1 MASRPPYRRSQS
13 PLRTVLIAVV
23 AFLAIWLVV
32 VLVIRSNR
40 KGRPADVPAET
51 TAAPPADTS
60 AAPRADMALLRA
72 HRAQAVDAI
81 ETGDY
86 DSAVKTLTEIV
97 RSGRGVGDEPE
108 LLRIAKDLQ
117 EKHSSKSAPAVAVRE
132 PPPPEPAPAVKE
144 ARAEPPKEKEPPPP
158 KEKEKKP
165 EPKHA
170 TKPTKPPT
178 REERKVAS
186 AKPVPVIPDREPE
199 SGQVLVMSV
208 PSGLSAEVDG
218 ASAGSTPTRFTTAP
232 GVHTVTLFKGGQ
244 KVAERTVTVSE
255 NAVATADFDIRDQ
268 LQPAPVVLKE
278 AREPEKEKEA
288 PPPPPAE
295 EKQPD
300 KTAKVEPPP
309 ALPPTTPASA
319 AAGTGEVMVPPMS
332 LAGNVFING
341 KSYGPPPVLA
351 RDIPAGNAT
360 VELRVGDA
368 VKRSKVIP
376 VEAHQRAT
384 VKFR

>member
-1 MASRPPYRRSQS
+1 MASRPPSRRSSS
-13 PLRTVLIAVV
+13 PLRTGLIAVV
-23 AFLAIWLVV
+23 VALAVILVV
-32 VLVIRSNR
+32 VIAYKRG
-40 KGRPADVPAET
+40 KAEGPPDTAPTAAAPQDT
-51 TAAPPADTS
+51 TAN
-60 AAPRADMALLRA
+60 PRADMALLRA

-97 RSGRGVGDEPE
+97 KSGRGVGDEPE

-117 EKHSSKSAPAVAVRE
+117 EKHGQKAAAPPAAVATKE
-132 PPPPEPAPAVKE
+132 PPAEPKEVAPAPAPVAAKE
-144 ARAEPPKEKEPPPP
+144 TKPEPKEPPPS
-158 KEKEKKP
+158 KDKKP
-165 EPKHA
+165 DPKHA
-170 TKPTKPPT
+170 AKAAKAPA

-199 SGQVLVMSV
+199 NGQVLVMSV

-218 ASAGSTPTRFTTAP
+218 TLAGNTPTRYSTAP
-232 GVHTVTLFKGGQ
+232 GVHTVTLYKGNQ

-255 NAVATADFDIRDQ
+255 NSVATADFDIRDQ
-268 LQPAPVVLKE
+268 LQPAPVALK
-278 AREPEKEKEA
+278 EPEKEREA
-288 PPPPPAE
+288 PPE
-295 EKQPD
+295 EKQPE
-300 KTAKVEPPP
+300 KVARTEP
-309 ALPPTTPASA
+309 AASLPPTTPASA
-319 AAGTGEVMVPPMS
+319 AAGSGEVMVPPMS
-332 LAGNVFING
+332 LAGNIFING
-341 KSYGPPPVLA
+341 RSYGPPPVLA
-351 RDIPAGNAT
+351 RDIPAGSAT

>member
-1 MASRPPYRRSQS
+1 MASRPPPSRSS
-13 PLRTVLIAVV
+13 ISIRTALIGAVV
-23 AFLAIWLVV
+23 FLAVLLVV
-32 VLVIRSNR
+32 VIALK
-40 KGRPADVPAET
+40 KGKAEAPPDTAT
-51 TAAPPADTS
+51 TAAPVDSTAN
-60 AAPRADMALLRA
+60 PRADMALLRA

-117 EKHSSKSAPAVAVRE
+117 EKHAQNQKAAATAPAVAMKE
-132 PPPPEPAPAVKE
+132 TAPAPKEPAPPAAKEPPKE
-144 ARAEPPKEKEPPPP
+144 ARAEPPP
-158 KEKEKKP
+158 KEKKP
-165 EPKHA
+165 DPKHA
-170 TKPTKPPT
+170 AKAAKPPP

-208 PSGLSAEVDG
+208 PSGLTAEVDG
-218 ASAGSTPTRFTTAP
+218 TAAGSTPTRYTTAP
-232 GVHTVTLFKGGQ
+232 GVHTVTLFKGSQ

-268 LQPAPVVLKE
+268 LQPAPVSLKE
-278 AREPEKEKEA
+278 REPEKEKEA
-288 PPPPPAE
+288 PPPPPE
-295 EKQPD
+295 EKQPEMAAR
-300 KTAKVEPPP
+300 TEPAA
-309 ALPPTTPASA
+309 ALPATTPAA
-319 AAGTGEVMVPPMS
+319 AVAGTGEVMVPPMG

-341 KSYGPPPVLA
+341 RSYGPPPVLA
-351 RDIPAGNAT
+351 RDVPAGNAT

-368 VKRSKVIP
+368 VKRSKVVP